1 MSAHP
6 VISSQVKSRAHEEEK
21 EGGAGLSVGLNHHVG
36 EVRSGKKDPPG
47 LRPNAVDAGSHYP
60 PTPAEE
66 RGSAP
71 GITGVGVLTMDAGAC
86 ESLVARS
93 VPVLRFTGYGWARMY

>member
-1 MSAHP
+1 MGPSKEVDGHLPPLALTRKYIVHCLE
-6 VISSQVKSRAHEEEK
+6 VAEFFRSSRVGKNREK
-21 EGGAGLSVGLNHHVG
+21 TVTPWTTHIHGA
-36 EVRSGKKDPPG
+36 
-47 LRPNAVDAGSHYP
+47 YP

>member
-1 MSAHP
+1 MY
-6 VISSQVKSRAHEEEK
+6 
-21 EGGAGLSVGLNHHVG
+21 N
-36 EVRSGKKDPPG
+36 
-47 LRPNAVDAGSHYP
+47 P

-71 GITGVGVLTMDAGAC
+71 GITGVGGLTMDAGAC

-93 VPVLRFTGYGWARMY
+93 VPVLRFTGYGWARMYSFFF